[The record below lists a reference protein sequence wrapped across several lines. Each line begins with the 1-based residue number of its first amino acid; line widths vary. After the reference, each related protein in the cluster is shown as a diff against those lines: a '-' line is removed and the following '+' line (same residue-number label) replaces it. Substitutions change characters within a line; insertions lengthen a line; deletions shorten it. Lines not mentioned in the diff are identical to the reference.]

1 MIKFTLPDAFKSP
14 RRLEREQRVRARET
28 VASIGLYVRRMTTV
42 RARFHELLMRAV
54 RLNDTRAVDANAR
67 VCASLDRAI
76 ARAQSLALSVE
87 GLESLRDMTRIN
99 GEFVAFMGALSRSVA
114 DATQGIDVFSFQLD
128 VETCM
133 QQVDDLNAQL
143 NQAMES
149 VGPALETFGN
159 PASAEE
165 VERVAREAVGRYL
178 AQAEREQ
185 QLESLIGAELEAIQT
200 PLRARRQE
208 DPR

>member
-14 RRLEREQRVRARET
+14 RRLEREQRARARET
-28 VASIGLYVRRMTTV
+28 VASIGLYVRRMATV
-42 RARFHELLMRAV
+42 RARFQELLMRAV
-54 RLNDTRAVDANAR
+54 RLNDSRAVDANAR

-99 GEFVAFMGALSRSVA
+99 GEFVAFMGALSRTVA

-143 NQAMES
+143 NQAMDS

-159 PASAEE
+159 PASEEE

-185 QLESLIGAELEAIQT
+185 QLESLIGAELEAIQL
-200 PLRARRQE
+200 PLRAKRQE
-208 DPR
+208 DPK